1 MSGMSAEEMGRVLA
15 KCASYDRR
23 KVGEAEIIAWLQV
36 LGDLRYDDCLTA
48 VIAHYGETSDWIMP
62 AHIRN
67 RVKEI
72 RKQRVHDADMPPPP
86 PELLDD
92 TAAWCAAVRAAATAV
107 ADGRDPEA
115 AMQAIASSR
124 RRELEA

>member
-1 MSGMSAEEMGRVLA
+1 MNAEQAGQVLA

-23 KVGEAEIIAWLQV
+23 KTGDSDTIAWLQV
-36 LGDLRYDDCLTA
+36 LGDLAYDDCIAA
-48 VIAHYGETSDWIMP
+48 VIAHYSETTDWIMP

-72 RKQRVHDADMPPPP
+72 RKQRIQDADVPPPP

-115 AMQAIASSR
+115 AMQAIATRSR